1 MTTFEEVLRLRTAEV
16 EHLRATTQFIR
27 SATAHEPVSV
37 TAELYLKVNDASND
51 LARVWD
57 ELHVTPQY
65 RADYMELVSML
76 N

>member
-16 EHLRATTQFIR
+16 EYLRAISR
-27 SATAHEPVSV
+27 LNYSITAHEPVSV